1 MAGNDSRDAQQ
12 FLIQTI
18 KMASKLQI
26 SLFAGLL
33 FYVVANPV
41 TYEIVNALF
50 SAVGLR
56 IAVSG
61 KPTGTGL
68 LLHSIV
74 YAAVTY
80 LLMQL

>member
-1 MAGNDSRDAQQ
+1 
-12 FLIQTI
+12 
-18 KMASKLQI
+18 MASKI
-26 SLFAGLL
+26 HIALFAGLL

-56 IAVSG
+56 IAISG

-68 LLHSIV
+68 LIHSLV
-74 YAAVTY
+74 YAAITY
-80 LLMQL
+80 ALMFL